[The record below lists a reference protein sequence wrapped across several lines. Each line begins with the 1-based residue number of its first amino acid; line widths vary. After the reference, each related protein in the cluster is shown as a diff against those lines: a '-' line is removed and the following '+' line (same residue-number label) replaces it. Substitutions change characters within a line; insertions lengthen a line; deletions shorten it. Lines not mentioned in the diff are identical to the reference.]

1 MRRRLLLA
9 LVGLTAAILIGAVI
23 PLGAK
28 ASAHDYSAYLE
39 DAQSRARSTAAAAEE
54 LLADRQDG
62 AGLGQDLAAARRNGD
77 GLALLSASGQVIRS
91 AGPQVKVPPALIR
104 HADRSAAP
112 VTDVAHDQ
120 VLVVVPIRSGR
131 ATVGIVALQRPTER
145 LEFVLRTFWLTL
157 VMIAAAAL
165 AAAVLIGHGLSRW
178 ASRPLAV
185 LDTAARRLGDGDLS
199 ARAAAAG
206 CPAEF
211 RRLADTFNTMA
222 GRLESLVYGH
232 RAVIEDVLHQLRTP
246 LAALRLQLDLLAD
259 ESGDTVGFAASLDEV
274 ARLSRLV
281 DGLLAVARAENA
293 TPPAAVVRADE
304 VITERIAAWTPVAT
318 EQAIELVA
326 APSPPAPTLIA
337 DGYLDQI
344 LDNLIANAAD
354 AAGAGS
360 HVTVS
365 ATVTPERVRVVVAD
379 DGPGMSQ
386 ADMDRAFRRFA
397 TSKPG
402 ISGGPAGRAGTA
414 GGSGLGLAIVDR
426 LATSSGGSAELSRS
440 PGGGLTVTV
449 DLPRATSAVLA
460 LPGRTGR

>member
-1 MRRRLLLA
+1 MRGRLLLA

-23 PLGAK
+23 PLGVK

-39 DAQSRARSTAAAAEE
+39 DAQSRARSAAATAEE
-54 LLADRQDG
+54 LLADHLDG
-62 AGLGQDLAAARRNGD
+62 TGLGQDLATARRNGD
-77 GLALLSASGQVIRS
+77 SLVLLSASGQVIRS
-91 AGPQVKVPPALIR
+91 AGPQVEVPRTLIR
-104 HADRSAAP
+104 RADHSAAL

-120 VLVVVPIRSGR
+120 VLVVVPVRSGD
-131 ATVGIVALQRPTER
+131 ATVGIVALRRPTER

-157 VMIAAAAL
+157 VMIAVAAL
-165 AAAVLIGHGLSRW
+165 AAAVLIGHGLARW

-199 ARAAAAG
+199 ARTAAAA

-222 GRLESLVYGH
+222 GRMESLVHGH
-232 RAVIEDVLHQLRTP
+232 RAVIEDVSHQLRTP

-259 ESGDTVGFAASLDEV
+259 ESRDAPGFAGALDEV

-293 TPPAAVVRADE
+293 TPPAAIVRADE
-304 VITERIAAWTPVAT
+304 VITERIAAWAPVAA
-318 EQAIELVA
+318 EQAIDLTA
-326 APSPPAPTLIA
+326 APSPPALALIA
-337 DGYLDQI
+337 EGYLEQI

-365 ATVTPERVRVVVAD
+365 AAVTPERVRVVVAD

-402 ISGGPAGRAGTA
+402 LSASRAGTA

-426 LATSSGGSAELSRS
+426 LATSGGGSAELSRS

-449 DLPRATSAVLA
+449 DLPRATSTVLA